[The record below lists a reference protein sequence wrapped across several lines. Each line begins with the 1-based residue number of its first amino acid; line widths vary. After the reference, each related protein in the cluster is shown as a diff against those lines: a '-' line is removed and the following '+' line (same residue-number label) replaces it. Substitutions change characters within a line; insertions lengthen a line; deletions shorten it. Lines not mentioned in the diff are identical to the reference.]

1 MDEVKGYM
9 KFEDI
14 AQVALDQ
21 NSLKYGLTPMF
32 WVGICTLI
40 DNPGDAQ
47 SRQRLDSYNA
57 LVDNAAKSQDA
68 KQSAFWHKIKELLG
82 SVSMASQNYTNP
94 QAREFTERL
103 KVLSRLVFARYNGS
117 RYEWWG
123 EKEHRA
129 MQPMPADQNE
139 YENLQLS
146 VLNRVNQITDELKKY
161 EMLNFFITGGAVN
174 STSPK
179 SVQAALTYRAN
190 SPFATVLD
198 LHTMSFIVPE
208 EDTETHLKIYQDAKS
223 KINKMLAEELKAD
236 VIDHKKIDTEVKF
249 FKTLAYNTMQW
260 HAISQ
265 SEYRSVLEEYDT
277 QRLLLPDALKY
288 MQKLSNAEHAQIA
301 ALKEQIAALNE
312 QIAQSQA
319 ELTQRKSEL
328 SKLREDLDT
337 AQRQND
343 ALAQE
348 NQNLRNANATQG
360 QLAEERKDIIKRM
373 TEASARLGGGIFRK
387 DVEEYKRM
395 MAEVASQVNIKK

>member
-40 DNPGDAQ
+40 DNPEDAQ

-68 KQSAFWHKIKELLG
+68 KQSAFWHKVKELLG
-82 SVSMASQNYTNP
+82 SVSMASQNHTNP

-139 YENLQLS
+139 YENLHLS

-161 EMLNFFITGGAVN
+161 EMLNFFITSGAVN

-288 MQKLSNAEHAQIA
+288 VQKLSNAEHAQIA
-301 ALKEQIAALNE
+301 ALKEQIDQL
-312 QIAQSQA
+312 QA
-319 ELTQRKSEL
+319 ELTQRKGEL

>member
-40 DNPGDAQ
+40 DNPEDAQ

-57 LVDNAAKSQDA
+57 LVDNAAKSKDA
-68 KQSAFWHKIKELLG
+68 KQSAFWHKVKELLG
-82 SVSMASQNYTNP
+82 SVSMASQNHTNP

-139 YENLQLS
+139 YENLHLS

-161 EMLNFFITGGAVN
+161 EMLNFFITSGAVN

-223 KINKMLAEELKAD
+223 KINKLLAEELKAD

-288 MQKLSNAEHAQIA
+288 VQKLSNAEHAQIA
-301 ALKEQIAALNE
+301 ALKEQIDQL
-312 QIAQSQA
+312 QA
-319 ELTQRKSEL
+319 ELTQRKGEL

-395 MAEVASQVNIKK
+395 MAEVATQVNIKK

>member
-40 DNPGDAQ
+40 DNPEDAQ

-57 LVDNAAKSQDA
+57 LVDSAAKSQDA
-68 KQSAFWHKIKELLG
+68 KQSAFWHKVKELLA
-82 SVSMASQNYTNP
+82 SVSMASQNHTNP

-139 YENLQLS
+139 YENLHLS

-161 EMLNFFITGGAVN
+161 EMLNFFITSGAVN

-198 LHTMSFIVPE
+198 LHTMSLIVPE

-223 KINKMLAEELKAD
+223 KINKMLVEELKAD

-277 QRLLLPDALKY
+277 QRLLLPDALTY

-301 ALKEQIAALNE
+301 ALKEQIDQL
-312 QIAQSQA
+312 QA

-395 MAEVASQVNIKK
+395 MAEVATQVNIKK